1 MQPLE
6 PPDTHFLSAAIG
18 WMELGNMVEA
28 EAELTRISPA
38 RQTHPDVLEARWLLY
53 AEQQRWAEALQVARL
68 LVQTAPKRPS
78 GWLHQAYALR
88 RAPDGSIAKA
98 WEALLPAAN
107 RFPKQSI
114 IPYNL
119 ACYAAQMQQLE
130 SARAWLRRALAIG
143 DKEHIKA
150 LALADPDL
158 EPLWPEVRKL

>member
-1 MQPLE
+1 
-6 PPDTHFLSAAIG
+6 
-18 WMELGNMVEA
+18 
-28 EAELTRISPA
+28 
-38 RQTHPDVLEARWLLY
+38 
-53 AEQQRWAEALQVARL
+53 LQVARL

-143 DKEHIKA
+143 DKEHLKA

-158 EPLWPEVRKL
+158 EALWPEVRKL